1 MDKWVSI
8 YLNELKKFGEKEKL
22 LVMSNFSFSHNVF
35 KSCLLLMRQ
44 NEYLWSK
51 GLTLSQTTN
60 FRLFQTE
67 RLCRRQF
74 QILITIAESSPN
86 GYKTLWEKEK
96 LLVTSNFSFSHSVFT
111 RLVLQIR
118 KNQGLFG
125 KEFMCCLK
133 LLSR

>member
-8 YLNELKKFGEKEKL
+8 YLIELKKFGEKEKL

-111 RLVLQIR
+111 RLVLQTR